1 MSNATA
7 VIWKTIGVCL
17 AAALLI
23 TAVVLGYRMRPTAST
38 CPALTYIIEDQKERM
53 YFTPSELDAM
63 LRAEN
68 SYPVGRT
75 LDIGLLHRIET
86 AVRQHPMIRTA
97 ECYATPRNEVRIRI
111 TQRVPLLMVAM
122 PNEAYFIDTDRKV
135 MPVRASVKDKVLV
148 VTGAVGVQMAAHS
161 LAEFALWLQD
171 EPYWHERIHHLHVRN
186 PQMVYIYL
194 RGENQP
200 RIVLGNMKRYEQKL
214 DKLQTFFE
222 KGKEAL
228 KDKNYQELDLR
239 FRGQV
244 IGRY

>member
-1 MSNATA
+1 MSNTTA

-23 TAVVLGYRMRPTAST
+23 TAVVLGYRMRPTASA

-239 FRGQV
+239 FKGQV